1 MVVNMTP
8 IARSKMIDLLR
19 SQRMTSIIFSVK
31 GGGCNGFNYDFK
43 PTSEEKGHN
52 RTSEEKWHNNNDNNK
67 FDEIVPIDSEHSLI
81 VCGHSLFHLLGVTID
96 YKETVMGSGF
106 DFKNPNASGSCGC
119 GKSFN

>member
-1 MVVNMTP
+1 MVVNITP

-19 SQRMTSIIFSVK
+19 AQRMNGIIFSVK

-43 PTSEEKGHN
+43 PYEKCHN
-52 RTSEEKWHNNNDNNK
+52 YNK
-67 FDEIVPIDSEHSLI
+67 FDEIVPIDSKHSLI

-96 YKETVMGSGF
+96 YKESVMGSGF
-106 DFKNPNASGSCGC
+106 DFKNPNSSGSCGC